1 MKASPKSPRSAPS
14 CRAFSLIESLAAV
27 AIIGVLAALLMPMI
41 GKMQKTQ
48 KATLTVNR
56 LKGIG
61 GAVATYAADN
71 DGRLPL
77 LCAASYKK
85 PYWTE
90 EITPYLAEPKIN
102 GGVGGA
108 GTASWSPSIVDPQ
121 LKATQHHSLGDFG
134 GNPEIFLRSFPN
146 SYGAVEG
153 RRLASVPRP
162 AGTAMAM
169 TAVETLN
176 PVKGSWYVESWEY
189 AQGKKNGLMPYDHG
203 TGKIHLVFVDGHVAS
218 MTVADLDKNR
228 REILLADPNFHPPP
242 INFAR

>member
-1 MKASPKSPRSAPS
+1 MKVSPVFPVRAPS
-14 CRAFSLIESLAAV
+14 LRAFSLVESLAVV
-27 AIIGVLAALLMPMI
+27 AIIGVLAALLMPMV

-48 KATLTVNR
+48 KATITVSR
-56 LKGIG
+56 LKSLGNG
-61 GAVATYAADN
+61 VLTYAADN

-77 LCAASYKK
+77 LCGASYKK
-85 PYWTE
+85 PYWSE

-108 GTASWSPSIVDPQ
+108 GTATWSPSLVDPQ

-134 GNPEIFLRSFPN
+134 GNPEIFLRSYPS

-153 RRLASVPRP
+153 RKLSSVPRP

-176 PVKGSWYVESWEY
+176 PLKGSWYVEAWEY

-218 MTVADLDKNR
+218 MTVADLDAKR
-228 REILLADPNFHPPP
+228 KEILLADPNFHPPP
-242 INFAR
+242 INFGR